1 MSLRSRKS
9 TSASSQCMRSVRSL
23 RGPDVFNGRLATG
36 TAAMRSRPT
45 VAGTTAITPR
55 TRGGPCSPDPSQ
67 DRVRRRQMAFVV
79 VRDRDPESQCL
90 RYWPHAL
97 SPPGRRRCGV
107 EILRC
112 RARASDCGAEGAL
125 CRGPSQHRG
134 ARGARRAH
142 YRSRTGS
149 ERATHLRDLPLRG
162 ARSLVVGWLRRLQR
176 AVLRMHLLAYAT
188 ANASLVGIW
197 ALAGQGS
204 FWPAWL
210 LLPSSAL
217 FSWHLIASR
226 RLTRA
231 LDRRGW

>member
-162 ARSLVVGWLRRLQR
+162 ARSLVVWLVAAPAACRAENQLPGLRHRQRVACRHLGARRSGQLLARMALASELR
-176 AVLRMHLLAYAT
+176 AVQL
-188 ANASLVGIW
+188 
-197 ALAGQGS
+197 
-204 FWPAWL
+204 
-210 LLPSSAL
+210 
-217 FSWHLIASR
+217 
-226 RLTRA
+226 A
-231 LDRRGW
+231 LDRLAEAYPSP